1 MKRRD
6 FLKISSFASTA
17 FMPQFI
23 APPRLSTDQ
32 TLENI
37 LILVFDAWSARNVS
51 LFGYPRQTMPNLER
65 LAQQAVVYHNHHT
78 GGPYTTPGTAT
89 LLTGLY
95 PWTHRAFNANSLVTP
110 AHEKHSIWAEFPEH
124 YKIGYSHNN
133 FAVSLLRQLGH
144 AGMDQLVPLRE
155 MILGSD
161 HIVSGLLANDLD
173 MAAISRVMSLS
184 TSDFANSLLL
194 PTLHK
199 KFVDWVQKPYKQ
211 ALADEFPRGLPSTQD
226 QINYILEDGINWLH
240 QSLPQLPQPFLGY
253 FHFLPP
259 HDPYVTR
266 HEFMDTF
273 TDDNY
278 APLAKPEHL
287 FSDGQSEGKMLRE
300 RSHYDEFILYVDAE
314 FKRLHSLLE
323 QSGLLDTTW
332 LVLTSDHGEMFER
345 GVIGH
350 STEVLPYPLTNIPLL
365 IFPPRQQERVD
376 IFAPTSAVDVLPTLL
391 HVTGQQVPAWCQ
403 GLALPPFAPAENLQN
418 RPVFTQHLR
427 RNPPGAKLDH
437 GSFSMIQGDYKLAY
451 YYGWPQQ
458 QGKNAL
464 VELYN
469 IREDPDELIDLSP
482 AEKDRTGDMLH
493 ALQNEIELQD
503 APFR

>member
-6 FLKISSFASTA
+6 FLKISSLASA
-17 FMPQFI
+17 ALLPQFV
-23 APPRLSTDQ
+23 APPRHIGDGNQ
-32 TLENI
+32 PNI
-37 LILVFDAWSARNVS
+37 LVLVFDAWSARNVS

-65 LAQQAVVYHNHHT
+65 LAQKAVVYHNHHT
-78 GGPYTTPGTAT
+78 GGPFTTPGTAT

-95 PWTHRAFNANSLVTP
+95 PWTHRAFNANGLVTA
-110 AHEKHSIWAEFPEH
+110 AHEKHSMWAEFPGH

-161 HIVSGLLANDLD
+161 LIVSGLLAEDLD

-184 TSDFANSLLL
+184 TTDFANSLLL
-194 PTLHK
+194 PALHK
-199 KFVDWVQKPYKQ
+199 QFVDWVQRPYKQ
-211 ALADEFPRGLPSTQD
+211 ALAAEFPRGLPSTQD
-226 QINYILEDGINWLH
+226 QINYILEDGVNWLD

-266 HEFMDTF
+266 HEFIDAF
-273 TDDNY
+273 ADDGY
-278 APLAKPEHL
+278 APPAKPEHL
-287 FSDGQSEGKMLRE
+287 FSDGQTDGKMLRE
-300 RSHYDEFILYVDAE
+300 RTHYDEFNLYVDAE
-314 FKRLHSLLE
+314 FNRLYSLLE
-323 QSGLLDTTW
+323 NSGILDNTW

-345 GVIGH
+345 GVVGH
-350 STEVLPYPLTNIPLL
+350 STEVLPYPLTNIPLV
-365 IFPPRQQERVD
+365 IFPPGQQERVD
-376 IFAPTSAVDVLPTLL
+376 VYAPTSAVDVLPTLL
-391 HVTGQQVPAWCQ
+391 HVTGQQLPDWCE
-403 GLALPPFAPAENLQN
+403 GMALPPFTPAADLQQ

-437 GSFSMIQGDYKLAY
+437 GSFTIIQGDYKLAY
-451 YYGWPQQ
+451 YYGWPRQQ
-458 QGKNAL
+458 QGEEL

-469 IREDPDELIDLSP
+469 IKQDPDELVEVSGV
-482 AEKDRTGDMLH
+482 EKERADDMLR
-493 ALQNEIELQD
+493 ALKDEIARQD
-503 APFR
+503 EPFR